1 MVLRICCQGKGKIGW
16 VYNSATGSGIV
27 QLLHLPNISSRP
39 YSLNVSKLE
48 LERLNLR
55 LSAHFAAVIH

>member
-1 MVLRICCQGKGKIGW
+1 MVLRIYYQGKGEIGW
-16 VYNSATGSGIV
+16 VYNAATGSGIV